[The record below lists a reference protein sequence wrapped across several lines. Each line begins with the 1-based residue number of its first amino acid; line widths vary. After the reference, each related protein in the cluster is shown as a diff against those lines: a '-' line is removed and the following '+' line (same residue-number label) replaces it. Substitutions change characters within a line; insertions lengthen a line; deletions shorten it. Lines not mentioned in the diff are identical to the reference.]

1 MAYALATHYAGQA
14 LLNGFSFF
22 TGKDPS
28 NGFVNY
34 QSQAAAVSQG
44 LVKVD
49 EFNRVRLGVDTYNNY
64 TVNDAG
70 RPSVRLT
77 SYQGFTH
84 GLFIA
89 DFAHMPAST
98 CGVWPAFWAFN
109 NDQNGAK
116 WPLGGELDIIEGA
129 NTASRNL
136 ISAHTSPG
144 CQLPSTGFTGQQGP
158 TNCEPG
164 PGNIG
169 CNYAA
174 PTSDV
179 TSYGDSFNAQG
190 GGVYALEWD
199 SDGLK
204 VWHFPRSAIPGDI
217 AMAPLTSPDPK
228 AWGPPQALF
237 GGAGC
242 DADSFFYNMSLV
254 ININLCGDYAGNV
267 WGRTD
272 KCNTLAPTCKEY
284 VASRPEAFLGAFWN
298 INYIDVYQ
306 KPNTPKPSSSSS
318 VSASTSFPNATSLS
332 TRIRTISNTALTL
345 PSTSKLP
352 STTELPS
359 PSNTRT
365 ITLTMATPSSVAN
378 KSGGGLKDPAVING
392 YTLLGCFGSS
402 SGYPTWSSSA
412 DFATMDNEA
421 CVASCASLGRKY
433 SGVYAT
439 TCYCADNLGDA
450 SAVDNAQCDRACPGN
465 PNESCGGLVKGTNGG
480 PSIPSMNSTAV
491 NNTAAVSRPL
501 GRRAAPA
508 NILFTV
514 YGNIAAAPPPAGAPA
529 MGGGSSSPAAGRNST
544 ATGVNN
550 GSGGIVT
557 ITTALTMTYT
567 TVCATNPAQLVAV
580 AYCTTMTITQCPSGR
595 PSVPTAPAAA
605 AAVIGGGPYWN
616 GTWNGTFNGTVPAAA
631 AAAAVIPMTTYT
643 ETCSACGPRGANTVT
658 LTIPVAVVTA
668 PVANV
673 VVTAVTVAKVVP
685 VMVNS
690 NSNNNNNNNSLRSN
704 STMNGTRVNQ
714 YPVMAGASS
723 VFGDDFVGVTGMM
736 LSLAV
741 LGAVF
746 LL

>member
-14 LLNGFSFF
+14 LLDGFSFF

-49 EFNRVRLGVDTYNNY
+49 GLNRVRLGVDTYNNY
-64 TVNDAG
+64 TVSDAG

-89 DFAHMPAST
+89 DFDHMPAST

-109 NDQNGAK
+109 NGQNGEK
-116 WPLGGELDIIEGA
+116 WP
-129 NTASRNL
+129 
-136 ISAHTSPG
+136 
-144 CQLPSTGFTGQQGP
+144 
-158 TNCEPG
+158 

-174 PTSDV
+174 PTSDAA
-179 TSYGDSFNAQG
+179 SYGDSFNAQG

-199 SDGLK
+199 SGGLK
-204 VWHFPRSAIPGDI
+204 VWHFPRSNIPSDI
-217 AMAPLTSPDPK
+217 AFAPLTSPDPK
-228 AWGPPQALF
+228 AWGPPQALSS
-237 GGAGC
+237 A
-242 DADSFFYNMSLV
+242 
-254 ININLCGDYAGNV
+254 NLCGDYAGNV
-267 WGRTD
+267 WGVAD

-306 KPNTPKPSSSSS
+306 KPDAPKPSSSSS
-318 VSASTSFPNATSLS
+318 STASSTSLRNATSIS
-332 TRIRTISNTALTL
+332 TRIRTISTTGLTL
-345 PSTSKLP
+345 PSTINQAPISNP
-352 STTELPS
+352 VP

-365 ITLTMATPSSVAN
+365 ITLITATPSPVPAGP
-378 KSGGGLKDPAVING
+378 GGGLGNPAILNG
-392 YTLLGCFGSS
+392 YTLLGCFASG
-402 SGYPTWSSSA
+402 SGYPTWTSSA

-421 CVASCASLGRKY
+421 CVASCAGLGRKY

-465 PNESCGGLVKGTNGG
+465 PNQRCGGLVKGNNGG
-480 PSIPSMNSTAV
+480 TSIPRVNSTAV
-491 NNTAAVSRPL
+491 NNSTAAVSHPL

-508 NILFTV
+508 NILLTV

-529 MGGGSSSPAAGRNST
+529 MGGSSPAGPGPSGA
-544 ATGVNN
+544 AT
-550 GSGGIVT
+550 GSGGNSGGNVT
-557 ITTALTMTYT
+557 ITTAVTMTYT
-567 TVCATNPAQLVAV
+567 TVCATNPALLVAV
-580 AYCTTMTITQCPSGR
+580 PYCTTMTITQCASSKSP
-595 PSVPTAPAAA
+595 VPTAPGV
-605 AAVIGGGPYWN
+605 AAVFIGGGPFLN
-616 GTWNGTFNGTVPAAA
+616 GTRNGTAPVAAV
-631 AAAAVIPMTTYT
+631 AAAVAAIPMCTYA

-658 LTIPVAVVTA
+658 LTVPMAVATAAAANPVVTE
-668 PVANV
+668 
-673 VVTAVTVAKVVP
+673 VTVAKVVP
-685 VMVNS
+685 VIANANANKNTIANINNVNNVNS
-690 NSNNNNNNNSLRSN
+690 KSNSSMRSN
-704 STMNGTRVNQ
+704 SSAIDTRVS
-714 YPVMAGASS
+714 PVTAGASS